1 MAGKKERSIHG
12 LLILTNIIIH
22 PKIVITYI
30 AKRNLTFTIQAGQ
43 SYGKQPDDFE
53 WQYYGNLHREEGKG
67 DLNQLG
73 EKERGNVDQLNET
86 EQGDVYQPGEDRQS
100 DDNQQRATGQL
111 AGNAQGERVQD
122 AVDQHRERQCDGDQD
137 EDEDITNLLEF
148 YRYEFLERS
157 GA

>member
-1 MAGKKERSIHG
+1 M
-12 LLILTNIIIH
+12 
-22 PKIVITYI
+22 
-30 AKRNLTFTIQAGQ
+30 
-43 SYGKQPDDFE
+43 
-53 WQYYGNLHREEGKG
+53 
-67 DLNQLG
+67 
-73 EKERGNVDQLNET
+73 NET
-86 EQGDVYQPGEDRQS
+86 EQGYVYQPGEDRQS